1 MQSVT
6 LTSTYARAGIQGRL
20 WSHDSSSVGQPH
32 GMSLCVQSPEATSK
46 TDTSAPPTGPTVG
59 SKLGDAWQS
68 VKEATGLAGDRK
80 RLEVALR
87 P

>member
-1 MQSVT
+1 
-6 LTSTYARAGIQGRL
+6 
-20 WSHDSSSVGQPH
+20 
-32 GMSLCVQSPEATSK
+32 MSLCVQSPEATSK